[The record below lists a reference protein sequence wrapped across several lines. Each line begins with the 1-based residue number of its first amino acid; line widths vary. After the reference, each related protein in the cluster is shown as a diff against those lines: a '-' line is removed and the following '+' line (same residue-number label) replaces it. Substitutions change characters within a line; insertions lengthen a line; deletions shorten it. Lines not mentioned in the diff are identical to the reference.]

1 MLPPRSPAFRAG
13 FARRARWTLFARCL
27 ALGIA
32 ALACAPSPTP
42 KSAPLEPVA
51 LVDTRDLDAEVLELA
66 KRKLEE
72 ARRAPQ
78 DARAHGALG
87 LVYSANGLWDAAE
100 RSLGNAAQLDPAQAL
115 WRYYRALALREAG
128 RTEEA
133 CVMLEQV
140 ARDLPASAAVLQ
152 RLGEWR
158 LDRGDTQGARDVLT
172 RVLAQSPDQP
182 ELLVAV
188 AGVDLAEERWQ
199 AACDACQRAL
209 RKDPRDK
216 LAHYRLGLALRG
228 LGRNA
233 EAERELSQGV
243 NATSRWINDPF
254 SAEFASYK
262 VNYVSQLADATRLM
276 LANQHAQALPIVERV
291 HKKRPDDVIVINNLA
306 ACLQE
311 TGNAARAVELLERAA
326 QLAER
331 EFATYLN
338 LADAYMRLSRLDD
351 AQRAADKAVEI
362 APALGRAYLT
372 RARVLALRERF
383 EEAYQALTQS
393 IKLEPANASTPLALS
408 EVCSRLKRFDEA
420 GAWAQKAL
428 QADPSSVPARM
439 NVVALAL
446 RRGALEEAAAHMQEL
461 TLLAPRDERVAALR
475 KELERKMQ
483 ERGQR

>member
-1 MLPPRSPAFRAG
+1 M
-13 FARRARWTLFARCL
+13 
-27 ALGIA
+27 
-32 ALACAPSPTP
+32 
-42 KSAPLEPVA
+42 A

-78 DARAHGALG
+78 DARAHRALG
-87 LVYSANGLWDAAE
+87 LVYSANRLWDAPE
-100 RSLGNAAQLDPAQAL
+100 RSHGNAAHLDTAQAL

-128 RTEEA
+128 RTDEA

-338 LADAYMRLSRLDD
+338 LADAYMRLAPRR
-351 AQRAADKAVEI
+351 RATRCRQGGRDR
-362 APALGRAYLT
+362 PALGRAYLT

>member
-1 MLPPRSPAFRAG
+1 MLPPCTFAFRSG
-13 FARRARWTLFARCL
+13 FARRARRVLAAGCV
-27 ALGIA
+27 ALGVA
-32 ALACAPSPTP
+32 SLGCSPSAGPQ
-42 KSAPLEPVA
+42 SAPLEPVA

-66 KRKLEE
+66 QRKLED

-78 DARAHGALG
+78 DARAHGSLG

-100 RSLGNAAQLDPAQAL
+100 RSLGHAAQLDPAQGL

-128 RTEEA
+128 HADEA
-133 CVMLEQV
+133 FTLLEQV
-140 ARDLPASAAVLQ
+140 ARDMPTSAAVLQ
-152 RLGEWR
+152 RLGAWR
-158 LDRGDTQGARDVLT
+158 LERGDTQGARDAFT

-216 LAHYRLGLALRG
+216 LAHYQLGLALRG

-243 NATSRWINDPF
+243 NASSRWINDAF
-254 SAEFASYK
+254 SAELASYK
-262 VNYVSQLADATRLM
+262 VNYVSQLGDATRLM

-291 HKKRPDDVIVINNLA
+291 HKKRPDDVIVLNNLA

-311 TGNAARAVELLERAA
+311 TGNPARAVELLERAT

-351 AQRAADKAVEI
+351 AQRAADKAVEL

-383 EEAYQALTQS
+383 EEAYQSLTQS
-393 IKLEPANASTPLALS
+393 IKLEPANKSTPLALS
-408 EVCSRLKRFDEA
+408 EVCARLKRFDEA

-428 QADPSSVPARM
+428 QADPNSLQARM
-439 NVVALAL
+439 QVATLAL
-446 RRGALEEAAAHMQEL
+446 RRGALEEAAAHVQEL
-461 TLLAPRDERVAALR
+461 ARLAPRDERVAALR
-475 KELERKMQ
+475 KELERRMQ